1 MSPTGITTYAAR
13 VAYPSLLILGRDTRV
28 QLPVYYDGAL
38 VAPTSGTYTLQSIGG
53 TATVSAAAVSIV
65 SSVATYTIP
74 AATLASSLPLGEG
87 YMEVWLLS
95 FSGEAAPR
103 EFRRTAALAKCPIFP
118 VITDLDLIGEYDA
131 LADQRTGRMASF
143 QGPIDQAWKQVIMR
157 LIEEGRLPYMVRTP
171 DALREAHL
179 HLSLAK
185 LFQSFGLNADG
196 NHWRELAKIEQERY
210 EKAWGSAS
218 VQLDQSQ
225 NGLVDN
231 PLARASASGVISLNG
246 GQPRTMN
253 RNTYRRYGL

>member
-1 MSPTGITTYAAR
+1 VTPTGVTTYAAR
-13 VAYPSLLILGRDTRV
+13 VAYPSLLVSGKDTRV
-28 QLPVYYDGAL
+28 QLPIYYDGDL
-38 VAPTSGTYTLQSIGG
+38 VAPTSGTYTLLAIGG
-53 TATVSAAAVSIV
+53 TSVVTAAVSIV

-95 FSGEAAPR
+95 FSGETAAR
-103 EFRRTAALAKCPIFP
+103 EYRRTAALAKCPIFP

-143 QGPIDQAWKQVIMR
+143 QGPIDQAWKQVVMR

>member
-1 MSPTGITTYAAR
+1 MTPTGVTTYAAR
-13 VAYPSLLILGRDTRV
+13 VAYPSLLVLGRDTRV

-38 VAPTSGTYTLQSIGG
+38 VAPTSGTYTLLAIGG
-53 TATVSAAAVSIV
+53 TSVVSAAVSIV

-87 YMEVWLLS
+87 YIEVWLLS

-118 VITDLDLIGEYDA
+118 VVTDLDLIGEYDA
-131 LADQRTGRMASF
+131 LADQRTGRMSNF
-143 QGPIDQAWKQVIMR
+143 QGPIDQAWKGILTR
-157 LIEEGRLPYMVRTP
+157 LIQEGRLPYMIRTP

-196 NHWRELAKIEQERY
+196 NHWRELAKTEQERY
-210 EKAWGSAS
+210 EKAWAASS
-218 VQLDQSQ
+218 VQLDQDQ
-225 NGLVDN
+225 DGLVDN
-231 PLARASASGVISLNG
+231 PLARASSSGLVSFNG
-246 GQPRTMN
+246 GQPRNMI
-253 RNTYRRYGL
+253 RNTYSRYGL